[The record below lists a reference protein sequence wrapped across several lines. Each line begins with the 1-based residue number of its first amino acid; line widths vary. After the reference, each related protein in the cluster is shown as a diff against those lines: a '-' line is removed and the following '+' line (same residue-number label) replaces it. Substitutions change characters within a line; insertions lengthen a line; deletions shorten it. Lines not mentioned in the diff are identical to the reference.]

1 MLLIVIPPEQNSFHV
16 YLGGRVAD
24 WPARQNRRFE
34 TRFGHLR
41 DLLSVVPSSKPTLRI
56 HAVPVKYNE

>member
-24 WPARQNRRFE
+24 WPARQTRRFE
-34 TRFGHLR
+34 TRSAHLQ
-41 DLLSVVPSSKPTLRI
+41 DLFSVVPSSK
-56 HAVPVKYNE
+56 VPVKYNA